1 MCKTSLFVRCGYAIL
16 GDCGIGWI
24 PTSDLLVKRTQLC
37 DTVPV
42 LFMSMIKAVLSTA
55 SIQALK
61 QSSWC
66 TAEELQMSEDG
77 RDQLAEPDE
86 NNIN

>member
-1 MCKTSLFVRCGYAIL
+1 MRLCHGIL
-16 GDCGIGWI
+16 WHDIGWI
-24 PTSDLLVKRTQLC
+24 PFLVKRTQLC